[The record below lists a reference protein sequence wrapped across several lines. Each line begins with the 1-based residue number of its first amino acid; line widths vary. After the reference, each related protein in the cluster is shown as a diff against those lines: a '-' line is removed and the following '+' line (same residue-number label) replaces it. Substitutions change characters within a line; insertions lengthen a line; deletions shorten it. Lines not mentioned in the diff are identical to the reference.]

1 MQETGGGDG
10 EHAMLV
16 GRSNIASSVP
26 HGKAE
31 GDGDDRGGG
40 GYLTELELNAMSQD
54 NNAPQ
59 DLVSN

>member
-1 MQETGGGDG
+1 
-10 EHAMLV
+10 MLV